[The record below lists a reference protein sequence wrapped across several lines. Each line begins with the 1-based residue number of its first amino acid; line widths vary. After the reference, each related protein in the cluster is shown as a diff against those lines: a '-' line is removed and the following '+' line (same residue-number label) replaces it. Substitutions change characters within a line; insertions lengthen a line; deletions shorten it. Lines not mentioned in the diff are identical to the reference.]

1 MALNNYDQARIREY
15 LLGRL
20 SDEEQEKIE
29 EQLMVN
35 DDLFDELEASK
46 CELIEEY
53 SAGELS
59 QTDRESLEGGYL
71 VSPEGRQRYTFDRAL
86 GRLEQR
92 RQRKPAPA
100 TVPPSVGLFE
110 QIRAFFNW
118 RRWALAGGSAAI
130 LLTGAISIYVARS
143 IFIARAPVFVSV
155 DLTSNVANRSPGARQ
170 YHSVTVPSNVDEVR
184 FSLQLP
190 ESAPART
197 SYVVELDNQT
207 ETTTFKPLAQDQ
219 THVVVA
225 IPANKLPPGLYAFR
239 LQATL
244 SDGTTQH
251 EPWEYYIKVTN

>member
-53 SAGELS
+53 SSGELS

-71 VSPEGRQRYTFDRAL
+71 VSPEGRQRYTFARAL

-92 RQRKPAPA
+92 RQPKPAPT
-100 TVPPSVGLFE
+100 TVPPSVGLFD

-118 RRWALAGGSAAI
+118 RGWALAGGSAAI
-130 LLTGAISIYVARS
+130 LLAAAIWFSFPRS
-143 IFIARAPVFVSV
+143 PVFVSV
-155 DLTSNVANRSPGARQ
+155 DLTSNVANRAPGARQ
-170 YHSVTVPSNVDEVR
+170 YHPVTVPSNVNQVR
-184 FSLQLP
+184 FSLHLP
-190 ESAPART
+190 ESSPPRAG
-197 SYVVELDNQT
+197 YVVELDNQT